1 MSGETVIGETAVR
14 AEKTGGDIEIRLR
27 DLSQLF
33 TDLDPSP
40 FREGS
45 LTTEA
50 VEYLLLKAK
59 ELPEKQP
66 VRIVIHLPAAEATE
80 RSAAGIAAAMTSH
93 FASRANAES
102 KKMSEL
108 FRAGRRAGLIGF
120 ATLATCLLLAWHV
133 TENLPARPITR
144 IVQES
149 FVILGW
155 VSIWKPLEM
164 FLYEWLPPDRR
175 RRLFLRLAA
184 AEIVVRR

>member
-1 MSGETVIGETAVR
+1 MSGETAIGERAMQ
-14 AEKTGGDIEIRLR
+14 AEKAGGDIEIRLR
-27 DLSQLF
+27 NLSQIL

-66 VRIVIHLPAAEATE
+66 VRIIIHLPAAEAAE
-80 RSAAGIAAAMTSH
+80 RSAANIAATMTSH
-93 FASRANAES
+93 FDWCAKVES
-102 KKMSEL
+102 KKISEV

-164 FLYEWLPPDRR
+164 FLYEWMPPDRR

-184 AEIVVRR
+184 AEVVVRR

>member
-1 MSGETVIGETAVR
+1 MS
-14 AEKTGGDIEIRLR
+14 DIAI
-27 DLSQLF
+27 
-33 TDLDPSP
+33 
-40 FREGS
+40 
-45 LTTEA
+45 
-50 VEYLLLKAK
+50 
-59 ELPEKQP
+59 
-66 VRIVIHLPAAEATE
+66 
-80 RSAAGIAAAMTSH
+80 AMTGH
-93 FASRANAES
+93 FVSSASAES
-102 KKMSEL
+102 KKIREL
-108 FRAGRRAGLIGF
+108 FRAGRGAGLIGF

-184 AEIVVRR
+184 AEVVVRR

>member
-1 MSGETVIGETAVR
+1 MNKAVVLPTER
-14 AEKTGGDIEIRLR
+14 TGGDIDIRLGR
-27 DLSQLF
+27 LSQLF
-33 TDLDPSP
+33 TDVDPSP
-40 FREGS
+40 FREGT
-45 LTTEA
+45 LTAEA
-50 VEYLLLKAK
+50 DEYLLLKAK
-59 ELPEKQP
+59 ELPANQRL
-66 VRIVIHLPAAEATE
+66 RIVIHLPAAEAAGE
-80 RSAAGIAAAMTSH
+80 SGRSASDIAAAMTGH
-93 FASRANAES
+93 FAASANVES
-102 KKMSEL
+102 KRIREL

-175 RRLFLRLAA
+175 RRLFQRLAA
-184 AEIVVRR
+184 AEVVVRR